1 MNCSQ
6 ARILLSAYRENNS
19 QDNTTELDAH
29 LEQCASCRA
38 FLAQSSSIGKQIR
51 SLPTIELHP
60 QAYQRLMQALAQE
73 HTHFLQHAITPVA
86 STPDFLK
93 PYLKEQGVVTQTN
106 DPLAA
111 FSTAETGPLPII
123 RSKRRRSFIPTQ
135 YAIIGLAAAF
145 LLIIMTSGLVSLLVL
160 ANHGSKSSLIGPST
174 GASFNVPSQ
183 VSIATYETQSVYDHV
198 VSAVAN
204 NRYVY
209 YTAYNSDTQDWM
221 LEQLDTKTKMSSALL
236 PAASSSEL
244 IVLSDAHGWLVW
256 LQLNTPK
263 AITVKNSHAII
274 ATSHIVTTRTWSLQA
289 LQLGV
294 LQQTT
299 LMTNTPITLLS
310 GTFNDSTAPS
320 WVHTPIQGLWFTN
333 KALLVATVDAQ
344 GNSHL
349 LSIQLPVTAKDKVQE
364 TQIAAAYDGHILT
377 SPTATSNGTAILW
390 SEEWQDSNN
399 TFHSNIWEQQ
409 TLHTIASNIK
419 WQPKTMTFTG
429 LLRADGMSFQPQI
442 VNNTLFF
449 LSTNPNDANSSATNS
464 SSNSASNTSGA
475 AISVQGATPT
485 VSSTPTATPTPNTAT
500 NATTGTSGP
509 IPRQNATSY
518 IPQSDATIQGVL
530 LSLPLNGS
538 VNSTTALTNANQA
551 SALQAG
557 TGFLLWQNSNG
568 YQMYDVTADSLI
580 KVGSSASDANF
591 LAVSGHTAVWIDST
605 STGNP
610 ATSSSSSST
619 ANIINFSIF
628 NWPTSTQVAP

>member
-6 ARILLSAYRENNS
+6 ARILLSAYRENNT
-19 QDNTTELDAH
+19 QDNTIELDAH

-38 FLAQSSSIGKQIR
+38 FLAQSNIIGERIR
-51 SLPTIELHP
+51 SLPTIEPHP

-73 HTHFLQHAITPVA
+73 HTHFLQHATEPVA

-93 PYLKEQGVVTQTN
+93 PYLKEQGVAAQAS
-106 DPLAA
+106 DPLTA

-123 RSKRRRSFIPTQ
+123 RSKRHRNFISSQ
-135 YAIIGLAAAF
+135 YAAIGLAAAF
-145 LLIIMTSGLVSLLVL
+145 LLIIMTSGLVSLIVL
-160 ANHGSKSSLIGPST
+160 ANHGSKSSIIGPST
-174 GASFNVPSQ
+174 GASFNAPSQ

-209 YTAYNSDTQDWM
+209 YTAYNNNTQTWM

-244 IVLSDAHGWLVW
+244 VVLGDAHGWLVW
-256 LQLNTPK
+256 LQLNAPK
-263 AITVKNSHAII
+263 AIESKHSHAVIT
-274 ATSHIVTTRTWSLQA
+274 TSHVSSTRIWNLQG

-299 LMTNTPITLLS
+299 LMTDTPITLLS
-310 GTFNDSTAPS
+310 GTFNDSTVPT

-333 KALLVATVDAQ
+333 KALLVAMIGTQ

-349 LSIQLPVTAKDKVQE
+349 LSIQLPVTTKDKLQE
-364 TQIAAAYDGHILT
+364 TQIASAYNGHILT
-377 SPTATSNGTAILW
+377 SPTSNSNGTAILW
-390 SEEWQDSNN
+390 AEEWQDSNN
-399 TFHSNIWEQQ
+399 TFHSDIWEQQ
-409 TLHTIASNIK
+409 TLHTIASNLK
-419 WQPKTMTFTG
+419 WQPKTMTLTS
-429 LLRADGMSFQPQI
+429 LLRADGMSFQPQV

-449 LSTNPNDANSSATNS
+449 LSTNPNDANSSATSTNGS
-464 SSNSASNTSGA
+464 STSNTSGA
-475 AISVQGATPT
+475 ALSVQGATPT
-485 VSSTPTATPTPNTAT
+485 ALSTPIATPTPNTAT
-500 NATTGTSGP
+500 NATTGTTGP

-518 IPQSDATIQGVL
+518 VPQLDASIQGVL

-538 VNSTTALTNANQA
+538 INPPTALTNANQA

-557 TGFLLWQNSNG
+557 TGFLLWQNGNS

-580 KVGSSASDANF
+580 KVGPSASDATF
-591 LAVSGHTAVWIDST
+591 LVVNGHTAVWIAHSST
-605 STGNP
+605 SNTTT
-610 ATSSSSSST
+610 TSGRST
-619 ANIINFSIF
+619 ANTINFSIF
-628 NWPTSTQVAP
+628 NWPTNTQVAP